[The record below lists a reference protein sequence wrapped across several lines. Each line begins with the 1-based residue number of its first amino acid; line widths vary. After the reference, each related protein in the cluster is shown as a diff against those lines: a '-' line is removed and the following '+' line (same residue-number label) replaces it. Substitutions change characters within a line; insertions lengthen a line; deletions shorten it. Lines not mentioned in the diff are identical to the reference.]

1 MPSPQENLSRSRQ
14 RLQFLRG
21 LQKRPNLSESL
32 RRKLPSLVEM
42 QERAVRLRERAA
54 SLQN

>member
-1 MPSPQENLSRSRQ
+1 MPSPQEKLSRSRQ
-14 RLQFLRG
+14 RLQFLRE
-21 LQKRPNLSESL
+21 LQNRPNLSPSV